1 MRVAVSHYGVMG
13 QNGGGSLLCRSLI
26 GAEGFIDEPDCDC
39 DARNNFGNDGNAAHA
54 NSAPG
59 ASGSEDLNRVPPF
72 QYCYNCAP
80 FHSNGRGP
88 TLVPS
93 PPSPAA
99 TPTSPRPQARAPS
112 SEGEAETGAADRGT
126 PEASDASAAMAGGG
140 QADFTI
146 YDLDSRSTTENRS
159 PSVLS
164 RCSSP
169 LKRRR
174 RVSVSEDGAGEDDG
188 DDVECKRRRD
198 SDAATADEAVTTAV
212 EAPSCSSP
220 DTSLNESGF
229 ESSPS
234 SPDQQVRVLVYSC
247 AWS

>member
-1 MRVAVSHYGVMG
+1 M
-13 QNGGGSLLCRSLI
+13 
-26 GAEGFIDEPDCDC
+26 
-39 DARNNFGNDGNAAHA
+39 
-54 NSAPG
+54 
-59 ASGSEDLNRVPPF
+59 PPF

-99 TPTSPRPQARAPS
+99 ATSPRSQTRAQS
-112 SEGEAETGAADRGT
+112 SEGDAEATDHGASS
-126 PEASDASAAMAGGG
+126 EASDASPTMAGGQG
-140 QADFTI
+140 DFTI

-174 RVSVSEDGAGEDDG
+174 RVSVSEDGTGEDDG
-188 DDVECKRRRD
+188 DDGDVECKKRRD
-198 SDAATADEAVTTAV
+198 SDTAV
-212 EAPSCSSP
+212 AEGAAAITVEANSNSTSSCSSP

-229 ESSPS
+229 ESAPT
-234 SPDQQVRVLVYSC
+234 SPDQQVCVGGCVVMTAYLHKHLSPVCTLRAAGRISRAIVS
-247 AWS
+247 